1 MTPSIHSI
9 TLAAVCLACT
19 LPSTAQTAAPQGY
32 VQGTATQHTPES
44 LRLAVERAW
53 VGLPASATGGAAY
66 QGLLQNAP
74 ATRGKTPVV
83 LFLHGS
89 SGIAP
94 AIREW
99 QKWLAESLGI
109 SSLAADSMQLPDRIT
124 YKSPV
129 AATTYE
135 QVHALRAQELS
146 AMVQALPRLPWADAS
161 RFVVAGTSEG
171 AVSVA
176 RYETAPGVPME
187 RGRIIYSWSC
197 EDNYHVQGHRSHL
210 PGGVPVLNVMSS
222 TDVFF
227 SSANP
232 WLGNPRAQGHC
243 AAALQDNKQSTIVLI
258 PGAPHTLL
266 NLLQARQATEDFLRA
281 QLQP

>member
-1 MTPSIHSI
+1 VFWAMAHCMQC
-9 TLAAVCLACT
+9 AM
-19 LPSTAQTAAPQGY
+19 AQNTVPQGAI
-32 VQGTATQHTPES
+32 QGTATQHTPES
-44 LRLAVERAW
+44 LRLAIERAW
-53 VGLPASATGGAAY
+53 VVLPASVTGAAAY

-74 ATRGKTPVV
+74 ATRGKAPVV

-94 AIREW
+94 AIRDW
-99 QKWLAESLGI
+99 QKWLGESLGVA
-109 SSLAADSMQLPDRIT
+109 SLAADSMQLPDRIA

-129 AATTYE
+129 AKATYE
-135 QVHALRAQELS
+135 QVHALRAQELLV
-146 AMVQALPRLPWADAS
+146 MVEALPHLSWADAS
-161 RFVVAGTSEG
+161 RFVLAGTSEG

-176 RYETAPGVPME
+176 RYQAAAGAPTE

-197 EDNYHVQGHRSHL
+197 EDNYHVDAHRSHF
-210 PGGVPVLNVMSS
+210 PANVPVLNVMSS

-243 AAALQDNKQSTIVLI
+243 GAALQANRTSSIVLI
-258 PGAPHTLL
+258 PDAPHTLL
-266 NLLQARQATEDFLRA
+266 NLPQARQATEGFLRA
-281 QLQP
+281 RLQL

>member
-1 MTPSIHSI
+1 MKP
-9 TLAAVCLACT
+9 AAVR
-19 LPSTAQTAAPQGY
+19 SRGHS
-32 VQGTATQHTPES
+32 GSDTPES
-44 LRLAVERAW
+44 LRLAIERAW
-53 VGLPASATGGAAY
+53 VVLPASVTGGAAY
-66 QGLLQNAP
+66 QGLLQYAP

-109 SSLAADSMQLPDRIT
+109 ASLTADSMQLPGIT
-124 YKSPV
+124 YKSPI

-135 QVHALRAQELS
+135 QVE
-146 AMVQALPRLPWADAS
+146 ALPRLPWADAS

-176 RYETAPGVPME
+176 RYEAAPGAPLE

-210 PGGVPVLNVMSS
+210 PASVPVLNVMSS

-243 AAALQDNKQSTIVLI
+243 AAALQDNNRSTIVLI
-258 PGAPHTLL
+258 PGAPHTLS
-266 NLLQARQATEDFLRA
+266 NLPQARQATEVFLRT